1 MEWWERL
8 AADFRLSSLWLELA
22 VLAGSVALAYGLSR
36 RAGRGQ
42 PPESVWFGRRIV
54 DGLMFPAVV
63 LALVYAARVVVE
75 HYQAVFLLRL
85 AVPVFTSLVLIRF
98 VARVLAMA
106 FPRSGLMRLMERV
119 LSWLAWG
126 VAALWIA
133 GLLPRVLQ
141 ELDDIRIAFGK
152 SSVSLLALLQG
163 GLSAVL
169 VLVAALW
176 AASTFERRVLDHAV
190 ADLSMRKVAV
200 NATRALLLFVGLL
213 LALAAVGVDL
223 TALSVLG
230 GALGV
235 GLGFGLQKLAANFV
249 SGFVILLERSL
260 RIGDNVRVDGFEG
273 RITDI
278 KTRYTLIRAGNG
290 RESIVPNEL
299 LITQRVENL
308 SLSDPRVW
316 MSTVVS
322 VAYESDVDQVAQ
334 LLTNA
339 ALVSPRVLRDPA
351 PSAALSAFGA
361 DGLEFTVG
369 FWIAD
374 PENGSLGLRS
384 DINRAIL
391 SALRAHQ
398 IEIPYPQR
406 VMHVQVDGAVPAVMS
421 PGGTPAPAP
430 ASAG

>member
-1 MEWWERL
+1 
-8 AADFRLSSLWLELA
+8 
-22 VLAGSVALAYGLSR
+22 
-36 RAGRGQ
+36 
-42 PPESVWFGRRIV
+42 
-54 DGLMFPAVV
+54 
-63 LALVYAARVVVE
+63 
-75 HYQAVFLLRL
+75 
-85 AVPVFTSLVLIRF
+85 
-98 VARVLAMA
+98 
-106 FPRSGLMRLMERV
+106 
-119 LSWLAWG
+119 
-126 VAALWIA
+126 LWIA

-235 GLGFGLQKLAANFV
+235 GLGFGLQKLAANYV

-290 RESIVPNEL
+290 RESIVPNES

-308 SLSDPRVW
+308 TASDRKFNL
-316 MSTVVS
+316 TTNIT
-322 VAYESDVDQVAQ
+322 VAYGSDAAKVQQILCAAASAQ
-334 LLTNA
+334 A
-339 ALVSPRVLRDPA
+339 RVLGDPA
-351 PSAALSAFGA
+351 PVAFLLDFMP
-361 DGLEFTVG
+361 DGLVFNLNY
-369 FWIAD
+369 WIND
-374 PENGSLGLRS
+374 PAAGTASVRSAVNLGVLEGLRT
-384 DINRAIL
+384 AG
-391 SALRAHQ
+391 
-398 IEIPYPQR
+398 IEIAQPQR
-406 VMHVQVDGAVPAVMS
+406 VVHVVASTPGQDGV
-421 PGGTPAPAP
+421 APAALPP
-430 ASAG
+430 A

>member
-63 LALVYAARVVVE
+63 LALVYAARVVME

-290 RESIVPNEL
+290 RESIVPNES

-308 SLSDPRVW
+308 TASDPKFNLTTNI
-316 MSTVVS
+316 TVP
-322 VAYESDVDQVAQ
+322 YGSDAAKVQQILCAAASAQ
-334 LLTNA
+334 A
-339 ALVSPRVLRDPA
+339 RVLGDPA
-351 PSAALSAFGA
+351 PVAFLLDFMP
-361 DGLEFTVG
+361 DGLVFNLNY
-369 FWIAD
+369 WIND
-374 PENGSLGLRS
+374 PAAGTASVRSAVNLAVLEGLRT
-384 DINRAIL
+384 AG
-391 SALRAHQ
+391 
-398 IEIPYPQR
+398 IEIAQPQR
-406 VMHVQVDGAVPAVMS
+406 VVHVVASTPGQDGV
-421 PGGTPAPAP
+421 APAALP
-430 ASAG
+430 PV